1 MLLVIINLLE
11 SQDKN
16 KRLFSKKVTKQKK
29 NLLPIQ
35 KKGKNFE
42 TWSIQT
48 HQQKIFENNYV
59 RKEKLRKY

>member
-29 NLLPIQ
+29 NFITNSEERQDL
-35 KKGKNFE
+35 
-42 TWSIQT
+42 
-48 HQQKIFENNYV
+48 
-59 RKEKLRKY
+59 

>member
-16 KRLFSKKVTKQKK
+16 KRLFRKVTKQKK

-35 KKGKNFE
+35 KKGKTFE

>member
-16 KRLFSKKVTKQKK
+16 KRLFRKVTKQKK

-35 KKGKNFE
+35 KKGKTFE
-42 TWSIQT
+42 T
-48 HQQKIFENNYV
+48 
-59 RKEKLRKY
+59 

>member
-42 TWSIQT
+42 T
-48 HQQKIFENNYV
+48 
-59 RKEKLRKY
+59 